1 MSKLFWVIF
10 QKLCRASCVIFQKL
24 YWVIF
29 QAIFGGLLKTCQS
42 YIGLFFKSYIGLFF
56 KLYWVIFSLTR
67 IWILGLVAHVFPFL
81 WPRLGL
87 QVSPCIFLCHEFGVQ
102 VLPSISWD
110 LLGSGWEFKFR
121 LTYFYISLAPILEF
135 KFCLTCPV
143 ASKSLGLLVS
153 SQEKKRWTSVMVA
166 GQQPSCWSARSRLS
180 CWAATIDE
188 WLLGSN
194 LLADQQV

>member
-67 IWILGLVAHVFPFL
+67 I
-81 WPRLGL
+81 
-87 QVSPCIFLCHEFGVQ
+87 
-102 VLPSISWD
+102 
-110 LLGSGWEFKFR
+110 
-121 LTYFYISLAPILEF
+121 
-135 KFCLTCPV
+135 
-143 ASKSLGLLVS
+143 
-153 SQEKKRWTSVMVA
+153 
-166 GQQPSCWSARSRLS
+166 
-180 CWAATIDE
+180 
-188 WLLGSN
+188 
-194 LLADQQV
+194 